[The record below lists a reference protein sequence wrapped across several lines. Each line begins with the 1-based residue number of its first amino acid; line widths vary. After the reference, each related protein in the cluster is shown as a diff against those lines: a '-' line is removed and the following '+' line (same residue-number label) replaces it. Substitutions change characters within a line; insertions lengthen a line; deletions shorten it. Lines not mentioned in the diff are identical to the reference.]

1 MCRGVAADPA
11 TSAGRARCRGCCAAG
26 REGEEVIIWN
36 MEDGDSF
43 KILKTNIRDVDN
55 TVESI
60 SFSPD
65 GKYIAT
71 GNSDKTVKIWDV
83 NGGTVIRTLEGHR
96 NSVNS
101 LSFSADGRFIVSGS
115 RDKTVRIWNIT
126 KSFDGKRK
134 RKSKRRLF

>member
-1 MCRGVAADPA
+1 MSLNKKCHHVQDLRQ
-11 TSAGRARCRGCCAAG
+11 
-26 REGEEVIIWN
+26 EGEEVIIWN
-36 MEDGDSF
+36 VEDGDSF

-65 GKYIAT
+65 SKYIAT

-83 NGGTVIRTLEGHR
+83 NTGTVIRTLEGHR
-96 NSVNS
+96 NSVSS

-115 RDKTVRIWNIT
+115 RDKTVRILKLT
-126 KSFDGKRK
+126 DGRRRRYK
-134 RKSKRRLF
+134 RKSRKTRRRSKKRSY